1 MGLDQYLHAKRF
13 IWFNEEDL
21 ADTLKLM
28 FPGIRHRKTRELV
41 VEALYW
47 RKSNAIHKWFV
58 DNIQNGSDDC
68 GHYSVSRE
76 DLESLRDLILEVL
89 KSRDSSKLPPQSG
102 FFFGS
107 TDVDQGY
114 WQDLE
119 HTAAG
124 IEQALSD
131 FDEKWDFEY
140 YSSW

>member
-13 IWFNEEDL
+13 IWHNEEDL